1 MNQEKIGNF
10 IAFKRKE
17 KGLTQEQLAEKL
29 GITKNAVS
37 KWERGLSLMDM
48 SLLKP
53 LSEILE
59 ISINELLAGENIK
72 DEVLKAKADEN
83 IINISELYNL
93 QATRKGVIAL
103 SIVSIILIIYCGI
116 KNLDSS
122 GFVSMICGYNG
133 LFFCSRYHYN
143 RDKTDLTTGT
153 IFLLAMTLNI
163 ISFILYTV

>member
-10 IAFKRKE
+10 IAFKRKK

-59 ISINELLAGENIK
+59 VSINELLAGENIK
-72 DEVLKAKADEN
+72 DEALKAKADEN

-116 KNLDSS
+116 KNMDSS

-143 RDKTDLTTGT
+143 KDKTDLITGAM
-153 IFLLAMTLNI
+153 FLLAMTLNI
-163 ISFILYTV
+163 ISFILHTI